1 MLTYADVCAD
11 IHGESKT
18 AEFQELTNAY
28 QVLSNPQ
35 SKSTYDWSLSS
46 GGDRESSSAGQQYTN
61 SNAGQSRGQRGS
73 ERRRTQQ
80 PAWQQHQRPQE
91 EELFDDAAQV
101 FRKAWAESAAADYFD
116 SLQQDVRNCL
126 KKARATR
133 HDAHSTRA
141 S

>member
-116 SLQQDVRNCL
+116 SLQQDVNNSL

>member
-35 SKSTYDWSLSS
+35 SKASYDWSLSP
-46 GGDRESSSAGQQYTN
+46 GGSEYTN

-91 EELFDDAAQV
+91 ELFDDAAEV

-116 SLQQDVRNCL
+116 SLQQDVSNSL